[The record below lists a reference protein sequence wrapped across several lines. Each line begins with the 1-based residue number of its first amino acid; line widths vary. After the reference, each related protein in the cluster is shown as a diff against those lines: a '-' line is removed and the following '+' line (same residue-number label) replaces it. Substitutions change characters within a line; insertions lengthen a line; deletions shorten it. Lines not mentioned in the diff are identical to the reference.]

1 MKVVNTPEK
10 QEFFHFTLACSYHT
24 TSNYGAMEFLKFPT
38 TSPDDLGDLFEFL
51 EVVKRFKDIFY
62 EFICLLPFDDN
73 DRALGGLRDY
83 AGYSG
88 VALVATRCIESL
100 EGESQR

>member
-10 QEFFHFTLACSYHT
+10 QEIFHFTLACSYHT
-24 TSNYGAMEFLKFPT
+24 TSNYGAMELLKFPN

-51 EVVKRFKDIFY
+51 GVVKRFKYIF
-62 EFICLLPFDDN
+62 FKVICRHPFDD

-83 AGYSG
+83 GGRSG
-88 VALVATRCIESL
+88 AALVAIRCIESL